1 MLRWTARLSCFMVLL
16 LSASFAL
23 AQTEFSG
30 DLDDSKRPDNQT
42 KIYFAKDK
50 VRFDT
55 KGSDAKGGSVLMN
68 LTTQSMIVIMPQ
80 QHMYM
85 EMPAQMKDKRNVFSF
100 FKTTDVEN
108 ACGDWLKLA
117 DNKGGSCHK
126 IGSADVNGRSTVQYE
141 GTNAKGEVSHV
152 WLDPKLRFPIKWQTK
167 NSDGELRNIQEGPQP
182 DSLFEI
188 PAGFTKMDMG
198 GMMQQH

>member
-1 MLRWTARLSCFMVLL
+1 MLKSAARLSSFMILL
-16 LSASFAL
+16 LAASFAL

-30 DLDDSKRPDNQT
+30 ELYDSKRPDNQS

-55 KGSDAKGGSVLMN
+55 KGTDAKGGSVLMN
-68 LTTQSMIVIMPQ
+68 LTTQSMIVIMTQ

-85 EMPAQMKDKRNVFSF
+85 EMPPQMKDKRNAFSF
-100 FKTTDVEN
+100 FRTTDVEN

-141 GTNAKGEVSHV
+141 GTNAKGEISHV
-152 WLDPKLRFPIKWQTK
+152 WLDPKLRFRVKWQTK
-167 NSDGELRNIQEGPQP
+167 NSDGEVRNIQEGSQP

-188 PAGFTKMDMG
+188 PAGYTKMDMG
-198 GMMQQH
+198 GMMQKH